1 MKRILLLEDDLFTS
15 RLLKGALEKSG
26 FIVVQSFDVSS
37 AYHAAVGN
45 RFDVAIF
52 DVQLPSGSSLDSFE
66 RLKKILKCPVIVYT
80 AKQSTRIELKS
91 FEIGASDFLLKQ
103 RGVDILISRVN
114 RLLDS
119 KNSTDIKLTHDIE
132 QDTPVFEINKDERT
146 FEYDGTIF
154 ELTKNE
160 ANILFFILSQ
170 DNFFADREELSYS
183 TKGHGYDGW
192 SRALDLA
199 VSRLR
204 KKIKQQTNGKVEL
217 QSVRGKGYKVNFTQ
231 TK

>member
-15 RLLKGALEKSG
+15 RLLKGALEKAG

-52 DVQLPSGSSLDSFE
+52 DVQLPSGSSLDSFD
-66 RLKKILKCPVIVYT
+66 RLKKILDCPVIVYT

-103 RGVDILISRVN
+103 RGVDILISRIK
-114 RLLDS
+114 RLVDIDS
-119 KNSTDIKLTHDIE
+119 AEQCNSEDE
-132 QDTPVFEINKDERT
+132 TPGFEINKDERT
-146 FEYDGTIF
+146 FQYDGTVL

-170 DNFFADREELSYS
+170 ENYFADREELSYS

-199 VSRLR
+199 ISRLR
-204 KKIKQQTNGKVEL
+204 KKINQQTCGKVEL
-217 QSVRGKGYKVNFTQ
+217 QSVRGKGYKVNFHNNN
-231 TK
+231 

>member
-15 RLLKGALEKSG
+15 RLLKGALEKVG

-37 AYHAAVGN
+37 AFHAAVGN
-45 RFDVAIF
+45 HFDLAIF
-52 DVQLPSGSSLDSFE
+52 DVQLPSGSSLDSFS
-66 RLKKILKCPVIVYT
+66 RLKKILDCPVIVYT

-91 FEIGASDFLLKQ
+91 FEMGASDFLLKQ

-114 RLLDS
+114 RLV
-119 KNSTDIKLTHDIE
+119 NMEETE
-132 QDTPVFEINKDERT
+132 QFKVFHEEVDTPCFEINKDQRT
-146 FEYDGTIF
+146 FEYNGTVL

-199 VSRLR
+199 ISRLR
-204 KKIKQQTNGKVEL
+204 RKISQQTCGKVEL
-217 QSVRGKGYKVNFTQ
+217 QSVRGKGYKVNFRRS
-231 TK
+231 K